1 MGAKVIIINKVLE
14 NENLLNKNIITQRF
28 KKYSLDELRIS
39 SAGLLI
45 MKNR

>member
-28 KKYSLDELRIS
+28 KNYSLDELRIS

>member
-28 KKYSLDELRIS
+28 KNYSLYELRIS